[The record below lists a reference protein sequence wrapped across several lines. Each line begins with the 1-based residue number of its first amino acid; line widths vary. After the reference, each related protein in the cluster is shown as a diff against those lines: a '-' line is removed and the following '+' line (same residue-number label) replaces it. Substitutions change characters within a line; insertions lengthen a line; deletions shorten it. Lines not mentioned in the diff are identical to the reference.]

1 MKKLHTLLAVILIT
15 ATTFAQ
21 VPESMSY
28 QAIVRDSGGNLVS
41 NLPVGMQISILQGSS
56 SGTVVYAEN
65 HTESTNVNGLV
76 TLEIGLGTA
85 TTGTF
90 AIIDWAAGPYFIKTE
105 TDPTGGTNYTITG
118 TSQLMSV
125 PYALYAKTSGSQLT
139 VSTTGDTLHLQNGG
153 FVIIP
158 GISAANTPAQLATLT
173 TTAISNLTDVS
184 ATTGGN
190 ITNDGGAPITQRGVC
205 YGTSTNP
212 TTANSTTND
221 GSGTGSFNS
230 NLSGLTENT
239 SYYVRAYATNSAG
252 TAYGNEVSFTTP
264 LAIGSSYQ
272 GGIVFYLDGFGGGL
286 IAAPSN
292 QSTGAKWGCQ
302 GTLITGA
309 DGTAIGTGNQ
319 NTIDIEAGC
328 TTAGTAADICA
339 NLTLGGYSDWFL
351 PSKDELNQMYLNK
364 AVIGGFGDGY
374 YWSSSENSLYT
385 AWAQGFYY
393 GYQNANHKS
402 RTQTSVRAVRAF

>member
-125 PYALYAKTSGSQLT
+125 PYALYAKTSGELQQLT

-158 GISAANTPAQLATLT
+158 GISVAN
-173 TTAISNLTDVS
+173 
-184 ATTGGN
+184 GG
-190 ITNDGGAPITQRGVC
+190 
-205 YGTSTNP
+205 
-212 TTANSTTND
+212 
-221 GSGTGSFNS
+221 F
-230 NLSGLTENT
+230 
-239 SYYVRAYATNSAG
+239 
-252 TAYGNEVSFTTP
+252 
-264 LAIGSSYQ
+264 AIGSSYQ

-286 IAAPSN
+286 IAAPSD
-292 QSTGAKWGCQ
+292 QSTGAQWGCQ
-302 GTLITGA
+302 GTSITGA

-351 PSKDELNQMYLNK
+351 PSKDELNQMYLNQ
-364 AVIGGFGDGY
+364 AVIGMGTGW
-374 YWSSSENSLYT
+374 YWSSTEYANST
-385 AWAQGFYY
+385 AWVQFFVNGNQSSSDKNTTYP
-393 GYQNANHKS
+393 
-402 RTQTSVRAVRAF
+402 VRAVRAF